1 MKIFFQRIHKT
12 LLSGHFQP
20 FLPKFWQKWI
30 FLEKKGSI
38 TFWIFQLST
47 IVQKIRKQIM
57 THSWNRQTDRPFSG
71 KRALSVSEYS
81 SYLPPCKKEKIIMT
95 HSWKT
100 DRETFLWKKVLPVS
114 EYSSYLPLCKKSKKN
129 NDPFLKQPDRQ
140 ADLFLEKRALSASEY
155 SSYLPSC
162 KKSETNNDPFLIQTD
177 RQTFFWKDGGQK
189 KKERKKEK
197 TLQ

>member
-57 THSWNRQTDRPFSG
+57 THSWNRQTNRQTFFWKKG
-71 KRALSVSEYS
+71 SVSFWILQLS
-81 SYLPPCKKEKIIMT
+81 TTVQKRKN
-95 HSWKT
+95 
-100 DRETFLWKKVLPVS
+100 
-114 EYSSYLPLCKKSKKN
+114 N
-129 NDPFLKQPDRQ
+129 NDPFLKDRPR
-140 ADLFLEKRALSASEY
+140 DFFMEKSAASFWILQLSTIVQ
-155 SSYLPSC
+155 
-162 KKSETNNDPFLIQTD
+162 KI
-177 RQTFFWKDGGQK
+177 QK
-189 KKERKKEK
+189 K
-197 TLQ
+197 